1 MKFIFNVPTRLL
13 KGQIWIAVCGIVAAF
28 ALSTCGVL
36 RKLADTSSP
45 GYDQI
50 GGLVRDSGFEEES
63 WGISAPPG
71 YGEYAEINIDE
82 KIKHKGRRS
91 GHVYLQRHPRGNVR
105 VLHAW
110 TQTLQAVPPGARIRF
125 GGWVRAERGTQVSLS
140 LRCEFETP
148 VNGKRYVSVETEQ
161 PTQFGE
167 FQYVEKTVVMP
178 ASTATALSLHAGLSD
193 LGEVWFDNL
202 FVRILKD

>member
-63 WGISAPPG
+63 WGISALPG

-110 TQTLQAVPPGARIRF
+110 TQTYKQCRRARAFDLAAGCAPSAARRFRSACAASSKRRSMASATSAWKPNSPPNLANSSMSKKP
-125 GGWVRAERGTQVSLS
+125 WSCLPALPPHC
-140 LRCEFETP
+140 RCT
-148 VNGKRYVSVETEQ
+148 
-161 PTQFGE
+161 
-167 FQYVEKTVVMP
+167 P
-178 ASTATALSLHAGLSD
+178 ASATSAKSGSTICSC
-193 LGEVWFDNL
+193 GF
-202 FVRILKD
+202 